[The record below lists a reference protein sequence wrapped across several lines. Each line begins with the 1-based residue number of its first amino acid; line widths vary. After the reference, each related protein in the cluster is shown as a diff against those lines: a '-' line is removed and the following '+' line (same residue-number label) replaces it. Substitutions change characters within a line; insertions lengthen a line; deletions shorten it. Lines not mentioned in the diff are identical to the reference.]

1 MVAELHGKGWR
12 VLGYFVWML
21 GAGVRLD
28 SDATGTAQALLCA
41 GAALFALGVW
51 QSLTVRGAAR

>member
-1 MVAELHGKGWR
+1 VAELRGKGCR

-28 SDATGTAQALLCA
+28 SDATGTARALLCA

-51 QSLTVRGAAR
+51 QSRTARGAAR